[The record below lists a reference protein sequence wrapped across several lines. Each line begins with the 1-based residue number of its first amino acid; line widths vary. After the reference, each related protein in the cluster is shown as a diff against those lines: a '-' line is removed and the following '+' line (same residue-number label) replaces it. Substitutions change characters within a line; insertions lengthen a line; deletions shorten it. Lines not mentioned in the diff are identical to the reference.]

1 MRGLVQLYR
10 HVIVA
15 GARLERNLRFTV
27 LGQGSF
33 EDELWLL
40 PEPAV
45 IVRDAIECN
54 LARQVSILFR
64 SHRPILAQSNKF
76 RLISVLFFRE
86 HLQQRLT
93 LVQWLSVRHGLC
105 LGFQIT
111 ALFVQLDVVCLCNAN
126 IARLCLAHS
135 LNLLLIETI
144 LTLALIMGRKRVTV
158 INFFI
163 GNFSMVHDQ
172 SLLVFSDKEMS

>member
-1 MRGLVQLYR
+1 M
-10 HVIVA
+10 
-15 GARLERNLRFTV
+15 
-27 LGQGSF
+27 
-33 EDELWLL
+33 
-40 PEPAV
+40 
-45 IVRDAIECN
+45 
-54 LARQVSILFR
+54 
-64 SHRPILAQSNKF
+64 
-76 RLISVLFFRE
+76 
-86 HLQQRLT
+86 
-93 LVQWLSVRHGLC
+93 QWLSVRHRLC

-111 ALFVQLDVVCLCNAN
+111 ALFVQLDVVCLCVAN